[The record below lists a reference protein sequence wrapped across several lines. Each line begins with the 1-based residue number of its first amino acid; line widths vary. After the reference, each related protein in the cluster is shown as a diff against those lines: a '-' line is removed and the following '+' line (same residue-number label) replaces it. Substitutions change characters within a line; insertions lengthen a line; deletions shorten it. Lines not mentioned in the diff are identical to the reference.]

1 MKQTIEAPGE
11 EDIDQIARRIFAAR
25 DLVERA
31 YGSQDSFG
39 SLRDLDL
46 IKGLLDRGIVGL
58 EDTFDLQALG
68 LMFGQVIVKQVE
80 DMDWCMVE
88 DELGRT
94 PALRYKE
101 TSLIVF
107 PMTMISKR
115 VEKAEEID
123 LHEIFDFLVKKIEDA
138 RLEVLQH

>member
-1 MKQTIEAPGE
+1 
-11 EDIDQIARRIFAAR
+11 
-25 DLVERA
+25 
-31 YGSQDSFG
+31 
-39 SLRDLDL
+39 
-46 IKGLLDRGIVGL
+46 
-58 EDTFDLQALG
+58 
-68 LMFGQVIVKQVE
+68 MFGQVIVKHVE

-115 VEKAEEID
+115 VENVEEID
-123 LHEIFDFLVKKIEDA
+123 LREMFDVLVGKIE
-138 RLEVLQH
+138 EIKPGVLQH

>member
-1 MKQTIEAPGE
+1 MEQTIEAPNKD
-11 EDIDQIARRIFAAR
+11 DINQIARQIFAGRA
-25 DLVERA
+25 LVERT

-46 IKGLLDRGIVGL
+46 IKGLLDRGIVGSK
-58 EDTFDLQALG
+58 DTFDLQALG
-68 LMFGQVIVKQVE
+68 LMFGQVIVKHVD

-138 RLEVLQH
+138 KPEVSQN

>member
-1 MKQTIEAPGE
+1 MKQKVQAPSE
-11 EDIDQIARRIFAAR
+11 EDINGIARHIFAGR
-25 DLVERA
+25 DLVERS
-31 YGSQDSFG
+31 YGSQGSFG

-46 IKGLLDRGIVGL
+46 IQGLLDRGIVGS
-58 EDTFDLQALG
+58 EDTFELQAFG
-68 LMFGQVIVKQVE
+68 LMLGQVVVKHVK

-107 PMTMISKR
+107 PMTMVSKR
-115 VEKAEEID
+115 VEDEEEID
-123 LHEIFDFLVKKIEDA
+123 LREIFDLLVKKIE
-138 RLEVLQH
+138 EIKPQVLHH

>member
-1 MKQTIEAPGE
+1 MNQTIEAPNE
-11 EDIDQIARRIFAAR
+11 KDIDQIARQIFAGR
-25 DLVERA
+25 DLVERTF
-31 YGSQDSFG
+31 GSQESFG
-39 SLRDLDL
+39 SRRDLDL
-46 IKGLLDRGIVGL
+46 IQGLLDRGLV
-58 EDTFDLQALG
+58 EPQDTSDLQALG
-68 LMFGQVIVKQVE
+68 LMFGQVVVKALD

-94 PALRYKE
+94 PALRYRE

-123 LHEIFDFLVKKIEDA
+123 LREMFHSLVEKIE
-138 RLEVLQH
+138 EIKPQVLQH